1 MSQCFRLVNGGYVD
15 KIIVFDS
22 LPERLLKG
30 IKTREVAGFPRSWAR
45 WLLDIGSTRTVFKTE
60 TSVDLA
66 RNWTY
71 KHTPIGKEP
80 CFFVLEY
87 TDINADKDAWR
98 HISEYIRTSVGPE
111 VRLREKLEDMALAF
125 APKPTDALSI
135 EPEDVPVIPV
145 PKEKVQ
151 VAAPKEDDLVT
162 REEPFIIQE
171 KSEVVKK
178 KPGRPRK
185 AVPVEA

>member
-1 MSQCFRLVNGGYVD
+1 MQCIRLVNGGYVD
-15 KIIVFDS
+15 KVIVFDS
-22 LPERLLKG
+22 LPERLMKN
-30 IKTREVAGFPRSWAR
+30 IKTREVAGFPRAWAR

-71 KHTPIGKEP
+71 KYTPIGKEP
-80 CFFVLEY
+80 CFFILEY
-87 TDINADKDAWR
+87 TDLNADKEAWR
-98 HISEYIRTSVGPE
+98 AISEFVRTTVGPE

-125 APKPTDALSI
+125 APKPTDALDI

-145 PKEKVQ
+145 PLEISK
-151 VAAPKEDDLVT
+151 AASPKDDLVT
-162 REEPFIIQE
+162 REDPVIVREE
-171 KSEVVKK
+171 SVSAKK

-185 AVPVEA
+185 AVAVEA